1 MRKKLKAY
9 ERMSKVD
16 VTGVDP
22 GMCFGFVFWQ
32 IPGVSEVAV
41 PYI

>member
-1 MRKKLKAY
+1 MKNKIKAY
-9 ERMSKVD
+9 ERMSKAD
-16 VTGVDP
+16 GTGVGP

-32 IPGVSEVAV
+32 IPGASEVAV